1 MDADEV
7 ARYQLPALADLFL
20 VENRTVDLADIGQHE
35 LFAAGQALLIQG
47 SAGPHMP
54 AAIFLYQ
61 KLVPRWITNP
71 TRPDTMMN
79 LAPALQWSVP
89 DAAPASEAALL
100 LASFAAFYEELASI
114 KRGQHEGVLARY
126 LAPDETA
133 VPLSDAELAARA
145 GARLLQQLREQH
157 LAFQRKASVQQI
169 KMHHTALYVMAALAD
184 EILLLE
190 LNWPGAE
197 HWLPVLLE
205 RQLFST
211 SHSGVVFFELA
222 DKLIRSAGSDPL
234 HADLASNS
242 VFLLALRLGF
252 KGQYRTAAGE
262 LRLNHYRQQLAAH
275 RQHRP
280 AAPCAAGG
288 GGAGILPAGLPA
300 QYRGWQG
307 RAAGAAVGLA
317 PGAQAGGHR
326 LPAAVQRDLGRP
338 RLSTRPTL
346 QALSYAATPR
356 FQWRSADRAGG
367 GHPDLARP
375 EAGQAAHAVVGRAGQ
390 TGAGFGG
397 AARPRRTAALSGPR
411 SARRITR
418 ARGCW

>member
-1 MDADEV
+1 
-7 ARYQLPALADLFL
+7 
-20 VENRTVDLADIGQHE
+20 
-35 LFAAGQALLIQG
+35 
-47 SAGPHMP
+47 
-54 AAIFLYQ
+54 
-61 KLVPRWITNP
+61 
-71 TRPDTMMN
+71 MMN

-234 HADLASNS
+234 HADLAS

-262 LRLNHYRQQLAAH
+262 LRLNHYRQQLLRIANTGQPRLA
-275 RQHRP
+275 P
-280 AAPCAAGG
+280 PEAAAPGFFRQAYQHNIVDGKDV
-288 GGAGILPAGLPA
+288 
-300 QYRGWQG
+300 R
-307 RAAGAAVGLA
+307 LA
-317 PGAQAGGHR
+317 P
-326 LPAAVQRDLGRP
+326 
-338 RLSTRPTL
+338 LSAWRR
-346 QALSYAATPR
+346 ALKLAATGYLLLSSGI
-356 FQWRSADRAGG
+356 W
-367 GHPDLARP
+367 
-375 EAGQAAHAVVGRAGQ
+375 
-390 TGAGFGG
+390 
-397 AARPRRTAALSGPR
+397 AALVYPLDQLFR
-411 SARRITR
+411 P
-418 ARGCW
+418 